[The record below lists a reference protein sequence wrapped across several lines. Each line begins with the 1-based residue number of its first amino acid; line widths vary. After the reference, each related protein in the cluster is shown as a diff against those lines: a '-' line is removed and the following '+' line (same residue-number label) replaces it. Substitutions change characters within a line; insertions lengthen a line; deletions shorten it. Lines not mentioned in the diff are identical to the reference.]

1 MRGPSPGSTNL
12 GVVEHFYEDD
22 ILNILRRFHRV
33 VRPGGRLVLFW
44 PPRYGLANRVL
55 RCAHY
60 LINDVFKKNL
70 KLHPD
75 EFSPIESRAQ
85 IERWLNRTGFSL
97 VAFSFGPRDFF
108 THVVVVA
115 ERARSR
121 P

>member
-1 MRGPSPGSTNL
+1 M
-12 GVVEHFYEDD
+12 EHFYEDD